1 MYILVN
7 RTEREIY
14 YVEQN
19 ALCQY
24 LLMLTLTGITLFIL
38 QDYSL

>member
-7 RTEREIY
+7 GTEKEIY

-19 ALCQY
+19 AFVS
-24 LLMLTLTGITLFIL
+24 MFIN
-38 QDYSL
+38 DSHFDRY